1 MSGDAAVATALAIVT
16 LFLAA
21 LWSLGVLI

>member
-1 MSGDAAVATALAIVT
+1 MSGDAAVAIVMAIVT